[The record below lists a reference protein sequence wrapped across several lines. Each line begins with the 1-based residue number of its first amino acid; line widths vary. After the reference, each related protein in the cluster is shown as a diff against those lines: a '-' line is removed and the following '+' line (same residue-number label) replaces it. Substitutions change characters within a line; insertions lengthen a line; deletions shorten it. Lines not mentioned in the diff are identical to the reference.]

1 MICKKCGQEIPA
13 NAKVCEHCGVETG
26 AAAIGVELEKPE
38 NVVAGIVGA
47 FLGAAIGAVMILVLS
62 RMGRVAA
69 ISGVVLA
76 VCTLSGYRLLGGKLT
91 KKGVVIAVAMMV
103 GVPYVADR
111 IDWALVL
118 MEQAQ
123 AEGLNWTFNE
133 CFQVLPQLLEEE
145 ILDKNVYL
153 TNLLMQYVYTAIGV
167 VAYLVS
173 DKKKK
178 KK

>member
-1 MICKKCGQEIPA
+1 M
-13 NAKVCEHCGVETG
+13 AKVCEHCGVETG

-47 FLGAAIGAVMILVLS
+47 FLGAVIGAVMILVLS

-91 KKGVVIAVAMMV
+91 KKGIAIAVVLMAV
-103 GVPYVADR
+103 VPYVADR
-111 IDWALVL
+111 IDWALLL

-123 AEGLNWTFNE
+123 AEGLNWTFSE
-133 CFQVLPQLLEEE
+133 CFQILPQLLEEE

>member
-1 MICKKCGQEIPA
+1 M
-13 NAKVCEHCGVETG
+13 AKVCEHCGVETG

-47 FLGAAIGAVMILVLS
+47 FLGAVIGAVMILVLS

-111 IDWALVL
+111 IDWALAI

-123 AEGLNWTFNE
+123 SEGLNWTFRE
-133 CFQVLPQLLEEE
+133 CFQVFPQMLEEGMV
-145 ILDKNVYL
+145 DKNVYL